1 LLGGLRLRMI
11 VSTKFLVDT
20 WTLSTTVCGGGGAR
34 IAPSSRRRS
43 CRPAASRAYSIAA
56 VALANGLNANLLRR
70 WVVMTEEQMQPVES
84 MATAHVALP
93 RSTVDSRTF
102 IPIPLE
108 RSAAAT
114 SQEITI
120 ELRRGATVVKV
131 GWPLAAA
138 TECAGWLREL
148 LR

>member
-1 LLGGLRLRMI
+1 MNTSDNGI
-11 VSTKFLVDT
+11 V
-20 WTLSTTVCGGGGAR
+20 
-34 IAPSSRRRS
+34 RRRRRTHS
-43 CRPAASRAYSIAA
+43 AEFKAKVVSACRQPGVSIAA

-70 WVVMTEEQMQPVES
+70 WVVAEEQTQPVRP
-84 MATAHVALP
+84 MQTAHAALP
-93 RSTVDSRTF
+93 RSTVENRTF
-102 IPIPLE
+102 IPIQLE
-108 RSAAAT
+108 TVAT

-138 TECAGWLREL
+138 AECAVWLREL

>member
-1 LLGGLRLRMI
+1 MNTSDNGI
-11 VSTKFLVDT
+11 V
-20 WTLSTTVCGGGGAR
+20 
-34 IAPSSRRRS
+34 RRRRRTHS
-43 CRPAASRAYSIAA
+43 AEFKAKVVSACRQPGVSIAA

-70 WVVMTEEQMQPVES
+70 WVVAEEQRQLVRPMQI
-84 MATAHVALP
+84 AHAALP
-93 RSTVDSRTF
+93 RSTVENRTF
-102 IPIPLE
+102 IPIQLE
-108 RSAAAT
+108 RSTVAT

-138 TECAGWLREL
+138 AECAVWLREL

>member
-1 LLGGLRLRMI
+1 MDTSSSGI
-11 VSTKFLVDT
+11 V
-20 WTLSTTVCGGGGAR
+20 
-34 IAPSSRRRS
+34 RRRRRTHS
-43 CRPAASRAYSIAA
+43 AEFKAKVVSACRQPGVSIAA

-70 WVVMTEEQMQPVES
+70 WVVTEEQQQPVTPTETGH
-84 MATAHVALP
+84 AALP
-93 RSTVDSRTF
+93 RSTVENRTF
-102 IPIPLE
+102 ISIPLE

-138 TECAGWLREL
+138 AECAGWLREL